1 MTAKVYAVAQS
12 VPPSSDFFTTGHRY
26 PVLEEDEAFFTIVDD
41 EGDQLNDCSWQRRED
56 PYSVHW
62 VRVVE
67 AEEPAAEAPA
77 DATITALAEANA
89 EIARLRGLLID
100 PGDPAWEDARA
111 ILAAELDKAGL
122 TDRAAS
128 VRHGHADYVPSW
140 IALNLIAQAAARA
153 ALEGVRQ

>member
-12 VPPSSDFFTTGHRY
+12 VPEECDYLTAGKRY
-26 PVLEEDEAFFTIVDD
+26 EVFEDQEFQIRDDDGELIMARWFVDD
-41 EGDQLNDCSWQRRED
+41 NLNGGNWTRI
-56 PYSVHW
+56 
-62 VRVVE
+62 E

-77 DATITALAEANA
+77 DATIAALAEANA

-111 ILAAELDKAGL
+111 ILAAGLDKAGL

-140 IALNLIAQAAARA
+140 IALNLIAQAARQR

>member
-1 MTAKVYAVAQS
+1 MTKVYAVAQS
-12 VPPSSDFFTTGHRY
+12 VPEGVSGFITAGKQYEVIGGTSRWFGF
-26 PVLEEDEAFFTIVDD
+26 IDD
-41 EGDQLNDCSWQRRED
+41 EGCRITTDWSQSRILNGGNWTRI
-56 PYSVHW
+56 
-62 VRVVE
+62 E

-77 DATITALAEANA
+77 DATIAALAEANA

-100 PGDPAWEDARA
+100 PGNPAWEDARA

-140 IALNLIAQAAARA
+140 IALNLIAQAARQR